1 MEHPLHAAL
10 TLNKIKTYKE
20 NKMDI
25 FTKCGII
32 ISAERAELSTE
43 ENARRSADMVAAL
56 VAAVGWNGSIIPCTG
71 SFEGVEEQSYIVIVG
86 DAVADEPEL
95 ARSLMAELLLIAYKF
110 DQDGILVF
118 HDVGARLVELPQ
130 VHIIGEVTDDE
141 IKEGLMYTITGGD
154 GLVSDL
160 MYFEEVDEDDL
171 EHFEMDYTE
180 VFGRYYTL
188 VA

>member
-1 MEHPLHAAL
+1 
-10 TLNKIKTYKE
+10 
-20 NKMDI
+20 MDI

-118 HDVGARLVELPQ
+118 HDVGARLVELPY
-130 VHIIGEVTDDE
+130 I
-141 IKEGLMYTITGGD
+141 ITGGD

-160 MYFEEVDEDDL
+160 MYFEEVTKGDIECFNL
-171 EHFEMDYTE
+171 DYTE
-180 VFGRYYTL
+180 VMGRYFTL
-188 VA
+188 EA